1 MKKTFIIIVIFFLS
15 RHHTYASDTPKAI
28 ITIQKGELTNMVPF
42 SLNLDG
48 SSSTSSNKEKLEFE
62 WIYPDNKIITSKNP
76 RSYRFE
82 KAGTYE
88 ISLKITT
95 ASGLSDTTSIKIT
108 ALPKAGKINKET
120 QTQNG
125 NLSTKI
131 EFSEIMA
138 NPKGTDS
145 GNEWLELFNADSHDV
160 NLGNWQISNSSKSF
174 KLNSSTIIKAGKH
187 FIIDGKNLKISL
199 KNSNEKLTLRDFNNK
214 IIDSVEYKKS
224 TEGKSYSKISQ
235 TKWIWTEPSKNG
247 TNAEYKIV
255 EGKIINELIDQKFTI
270 ITDSQKIID
279 IFLSKEINENLFKT
293 ILKAGKKGKFSIEQK
308 TKTLESM
315 ELENFTQKNK
325 VKEKTWIKSLIIS
338 LIILLTSSLWLS
350 WRCKSFQQHHL
361 WSIPKKH

>member
-1 MKKTFIIIVIFFLS
+1 MKKTFIIIVVFVILKIT
-15 RHHTYASDTPKAI
+15 TYASDTPKAI
-28 ITIQKGELTNMVPF
+28 ITIQKGELTNTVPF

-95 ASGLSDTTSIKIT
+95 ASGLSDTASIKIT
-108 ALPKAGKINKET
+108 AL
-120 QTQNG
+120 TQNG

-145 GNEWLELFNADSHDV
+145 GNEWIELFNADSRDV

-174 KLNSSTIIKAGKH
+174 KLNSSTMIKEGDH
-187 FIIDGKNLKISL
+187 LVLDEKNLKISL

-247 TNAEYKIV
+247 TNAEYKTI
-255 EGKIINELIDQKFTI
+255 EGEIINELIDQKFTI
-270 ITDSQKIID
+270 KTDSEEIID
-279 IFLSKEINENLFKT
+279 IFLSKETNENLFKT

-315 ELENFTQKNK
+315 ELENSIQKIK
-325 VKEKTWIKSLIIS
+325 AKEKNLIKPLIIS
-338 LIILLTSSLWLS
+338 LSLLLTLSLWLS
-350 WRCKSFQQHHL
+350 WRYKSFQQHHL